1 MQTVADHAVIQSTI
15 ERLARLLAAHNF
27 SVSVSAVYF
36 PVRALHMTE
45 GGAYSTQLLADHICR
60 NVYSEV
66 VDLQSQNA
74 AGKVLPGA
82 HRVVVPA
89 LDLPALRPGA
99 AVVHHQGIP
108 LLGAEHEPKDAAGY
122 ADLLDFAL

>member
-1 MQTVADHAVIQSTI
+1 MSMW
-15 ERLARLLAAHNF
+15 
-27 SVSVSAVYF
+27 S
-36 PVRALHMTE
+36 
-45 GGAYSTQLLADHICR
+45 GGVGLI
-60 NVYSEV
+60 
-66 VDLQSQNA
+66 SQNA

-99 AVVHHQGIP
+99 AVIHHQGIP
-108 LLGAEHEPKDAAGY
+108 LLGAKHEPKNAAGY